1 MMSCISYISSAT
13 VVSRSSHVVMR
24 SSLYGFSSNSWKQG
38 IYHAGMRAIKLDFLF
53 SRYRVQCNSA
63 RCARGSQR
71 PKINP
76 ETSMEEESKPYYV
89 VRKGD
94 VIGIYKNLSDC
105 QAQVSSSVCDPPV
118 SVYKGYSLHK
128 ETEQFLGSRGLTN
141 ALYTIHASHVKED
154 LFGTLVPCPFNQPDG
169 LGFFIDKTYEKAPSK
184 RPVEAA
190 STVGATGSS
199 TVSTEVLQKRPKLG
213 LAIEAQPLHS
223 KKMSC
228 TIEFDGASKGNPGKA
243 GAGAI
248 LRAEDGS
255 IVSRLRQG
263 LGVVTNN
270 VAEYRA
276 LILGM
281 QYAHKKGFKEIKVQ
295 GDSKLV
301 CMQVQGLWQTKN
313 QNMADLCKVVKE
325 LKDMFVSVQINH
337 VKRDLN
343 SDADGEANLA
353 VDLPNGEVYEECGQL

>member
-1 MMSCISYISSAT
+1 
-13 VVSRSSHVVMR
+13 
-24 SSLYGFSSNSWKQG
+24 
-38 IYHAGMRAIKLDFLF
+38 
-53 SRYRVQCNSA
+53 
-63 RCARGSQR
+63 
-71 PKINP
+71 
-76 ETSMEEESKPYYV
+76 MEEESKAFYV

-94 VIGIYKNLSDC
+94 IIGIYKNLSEC

-128 ETEQFLGSRGLTN
+128 EAEETLASRGLTN

-169 LGFFIDKTYEKAPSK
+169 LAFLADNSHDKTPPK
-184 RPVEAA
+184 R
-190 STVGATGSS
+190 SVGAANSVGAAGSS
-199 TVSTEVLQKRPKLG
+199 AVSTELSHKRPKLG
-213 LAIEAQPLHS
+213 DAIEVQPLRS
-223 KKMSC
+223 KYMSC

-281 QYAHKKGFKEIKVQ
+281 QYALKKGFKEIRVH

-337 VKRDLN
+337 VKRVRKIVC
-343 SDADGEANLA
+343 LA
-353 VDLPNGEVYEECGQL
+353 LSIRSFMSNNFFPH